1 MRKFSLDGL
10 TKLRWLEFLT
20 VLMLSKYSRRPHKHF
35 WDSSERIHEKY
46 VKYLAFTYWILYSIQ
61 HRIKLFLCTK
71 KKNRMSHHR
80 SQNYFSLIE
89 IKCYFRNNNYDQLL
103 IKANKYILVDNHKN
117 TNKNLLF
124 INPCQYF
131 TETTTMRHQH
141 KQDYLI
147 FVGLSMFWCF
157 FCC

>member
-1 MRKFSLDGL
+1 MIRVFS
-10 TKLRWLEFLT
+10 
-20 VLMLSKYSRRPHKHF
+20 VVMLSKYSTTPHKHL
-35 WDSSERIHEKY
+35 WGSSERIQQKHVWY
-46 VKYLAFTYWILYSIQ
+46 IALSNCIPYSIQ
-61 HRIKLFLCTK
+61 HRIKCFLWTK
-71 KKNRMSHHR
+71 KKQDVAKHHR

-103 IKANKYILVDNHKN
+103 VKPNKYILVDNHKN

-141 KQDYLI
+141 KQNY
-147 FVGLSMFWCF
+147 
-157 FCC
+157 